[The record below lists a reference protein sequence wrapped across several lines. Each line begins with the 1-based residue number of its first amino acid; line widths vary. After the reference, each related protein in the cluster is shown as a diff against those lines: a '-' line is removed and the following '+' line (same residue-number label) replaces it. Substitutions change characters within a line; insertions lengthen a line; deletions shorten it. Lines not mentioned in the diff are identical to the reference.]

1 MAFMVLVLFVIGT
14 IAVAILGLA
23 ASGSS
28 AVKGTRRS
36 YPAPSDWRGRS
47 GRTSGTRQAKK
58 SRD

>member
-1 MAFMVLVLFVIGT
+1 VAFMVLILFVIGT

-36 YPAPSDWRGRS
+36 YPAPLDRRHP
-47 GRTSGTRQAKK
+47 RQPAGPPTD
-58 SRD
+58 RPE

>member
-1 MAFMVLVLFVIGT
+1 MAFMVLILFVIGT

-36 YPAPSDWRGRS
+36 YPAPLDR
-47 GRTSGTRQAKK
+47 RQPRLPAGPPTD
-58 SRD
+58 RPE